1 MFATVCVAEPI
12 IANWNMLVGSTL
24 KVIVLV
30 TNCDMTLLTCQR
42 YTQGQLFL
50 LAMHIWGR

>member
-50 LAMHIWGR
+50 LAMHIWGS